1 MTSKALEKYRKAQQL
16 KYKQYQKKKQHD
28 ANKKIL
34 IELGYSD
41 DKCNI
46 ILENDFIIQIQ
57 RFFRKYRYNDK
68 LCFNLQDII
77 DYNEFDIIK
86 FRHGYKVY
94 GFHYLDIIKHFDEIG
109 YSNPL
114 THISLELYHLRRINT
129 LIKKKNKYLFTKHS
143 KYYDFQ
149 AVSFNQSECWNPAEI
164 YGLFESRGLNSVE
177 VPENIFNDMLE
188 LPPSLYAIEIIC
200 NNNAK
205 RSYAAFDNFPSQGGI
220 QLPLGVYQ
228 QLNILPKNTYD
239 FKMKIIEPP
248 KGKEIKIRCMIT
260 RENLLNDI
268 KGKLTQEINKH
279 KILSLNQIIV
289 VESDINYGMIPF
301 RIESLEPSNVI
312 NIADVDIKVDF
323 LESLPY
329 EDSMESLLIELNKS

>member
-1 MTSKALEKYRKAQQL
+1 MASKALEEYRKVQQL
-16 KYKQYQKKKQHD
+16 KYKKYQIKKDNESK
-28 ANKKIL
+28 KKIL
-34 IELGYSD
+34 IDIGYSD
-41 DKCNI
+41 DICNI
-46 ILENDFIIQIQ
+46 IFEKNYINKIQS
-57 RFFRKYRYNDK
+57 FFRKYKYNDK

-77 DYNEFDIIK
+77 DYNESDIIR

-94 GFHYLDIIKHFDEIG
+94 GFHYLDIIKHFDEFG

-114 THISLELYHLRRINT
+114 TKIPLELYHLRRINT
-129 LIKKKNKYLFTKHS
+129 LIKKINKYLYTKHS

-149 AVSFNQSECWNPAEI
+149 TVSFNQSESWNPAEI
-164 YGLFESRGLNSVE
+164 YGLFESRGKNSVE
-177 VPENIFNDMLE
+177 VPENIFNDMLK
-188 LPPSLYAIEIIC
+188 LPPSLYAVEIIC
-200 NNNAK
+200 NNNAR
-205 RSYAAFDNFPSQGGI
+205 RSYAAFDNFPSQGDV

-228 QLNILPKNTYD
+228 QLNVLPKNTSD
-239 FKMKIIEPP
+239 FKMRIIEPP

-260 RENLLNDI
+260 REDLLNDI

-323 LESLPY
+323 LESLSY
-329 EDSMESLLIELNKS
+329 ENSMEALLIELNR

>member
-1 MTSKALEKYRKAQQL
+1 MSLEDYRQAQNIR
-16 KYKQYQKKKQHD
+16 YKKHQEKIQYEAK
-28 ANKKIL
+28 KKIL
-34 IELGYSD
+34 TDFGYCD

-46 ILENDFIIQIQ
+46 ILENNYIIKIQI
-57 RFFRKYRYNDK
+57 FFRKYRYNDK

-77 DYNEFDIIK
+77 DYDEYDIIK
-86 FRHGYKVY
+86 FRHGYNVY

-114 THISLELYHLRRINT
+114 TNIPLELIHLQRINS
-129 LIKKKNKYLFTKHS
+129 LIKRKNKYIFTKHS

-149 AVSFNQSECWNPAEI
+149 VVSFNQSDYWNHAEI
-164 YGLFESRGLNSVE
+164 YGLFESRGMNSVE

-188 LPPSLYAIEIIC
+188 LPPSLYAVEIIC
-200 NNNAK
+200 NNNTR
-205 RSYAAFDNFPSQGGI
+205 RSYAAFDNFPSQDEI
-220 QLPLGVYQ
+220 QLPLGIYQ
-228 QLNILPKNTYD
+228 QLNVLPKNTYD

-248 KGKEIKIRCMIT
+248 KGIKIQIRCMIT

-279 KILSLNQIIV
+279 KMLSLNQIII

-301 RIESLEPSNVI
+301 RIEALEPSNII
-312 NIADVDIKVDF
+312 NITDIDIIVDF
-323 LESLPY
+323 LDSLPY
-329 EDSMESLLIELNKS
+329 EDPMEALLIELNK